1 MVPAFHSRM
10 SLGGRSFSPPSSSTS
25 GAASAAAEE
34 EDEAEPGEERARLRG
49 GMIVSEEEGRWVRAA
64 AVCGDGCRWGGALSR
79 RALGGQAADICT
91 EQIPLLLVADT

>member
-34 EDEAEPGEERARLRG
+34 EEEPGEERARLRG
-49 GMIVSEEEGRWVRAA
+49 GMIVSEEEEGRWVRAA
-64 AVCGDGCRWGGALSR
+64 AVCVGDGCRWGGALSR
-79 RALGGQAADICT
+79 RALGG
-91 EQIPLLLVADT
+91 